1 MKKDTSYACLRL
13 ALPVRINI
21 NLILPSCSGLM
32 VKAYTRC
39 VVDAAG
45 VLFFL
50 LVNLRLVAERR
61 WCLRKRGDEQEFAHL
76 LRHDKRS
83 I

>member
-13 ALPVRINI
+13 ALPVRINM

-45 VLFFL
+45 GIVFSSGKSS
-50 LVNLRLVAERR
+50 VGGGKEMVPPE
-61 WCLRKRGDEQEFAHL
+61 KRGRTGICAFT
-76 LRHDKRS
+76 
-83 I
+83 